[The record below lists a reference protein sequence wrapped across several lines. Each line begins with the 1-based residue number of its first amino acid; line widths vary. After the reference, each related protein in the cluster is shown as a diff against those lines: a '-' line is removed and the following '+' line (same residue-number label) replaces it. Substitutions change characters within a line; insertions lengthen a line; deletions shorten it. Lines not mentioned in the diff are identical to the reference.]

1 LDINESID
9 DTDDNDDD
17 SMDHDMKS
25 LIEMLPSVLETLKIH
40 NQLSTYMKWCKLLK
54 EGKFP
59 LDNICYMLFLDLV
72 EWFDKPFTS
81 QMRYLRE
88 DTRQFWEVGYRLF
101 KGKFIRFVTGSR
113 NFGQIVDGSTERGFC
128 TPQKAK
134 INFPVPSVKTLTH
147 NKLVPIYPGIII
159 DTIEHIAKYLPSNI
173 IKIGIDGEKI
183 ARDKGKQMGDVN
195 CWGHEPAPTL
205 HEKQQRLED
214 EKVFIQETKTN
225 VEKCDHTGTG
235 TDKLT
240 TTTKVY
246 LLQKLKS
253 IVTVVSKR
261 IKDLRDVSLKLNFGI
276 QKFVKLGEVTGD
288 WRKSKYAPVVSSL
301 KVGKYDIDQAIGK
314 GLTLVNEL
322 GHISSTL
329 NGAQNHYSKSGDV
342 DMTHQLNYHQLY
354 QNYQTQ
360 DSRYV
365 KQRTDQWFTFRSEAL
380 VTGST
385 CNNALGLGR
394 LKQQQSHYDKVVLGK
409 PENRVFTEEQK
420 QNMEYGTLHEIDGI
434 ATVVGRILPAFY
446 PNVEYFEE
454 GCVRMSLD
462 DQQSFFVVSP
472 DGSLKKTNGE
482 IAMMYENKCKTQ
494 NNFSANVYYNIPKYY
509 IPQLLCEMK
518 AYECDLL
525 FFTCWSEKSTTLFE
539 VTFDDNIWASI
550 SGELHDVFVKS
561 ASKRPTKFSKNVP
574 ALRSQID
581 EFCKTHVNFVAE
593 FPSCR
598 AINVP
603 KDDSIIS
610 NTPYAWKENY
620 ELEQSTVSV
629 ETVSAALHDCLKWL
643 DTAYNLCRT
652 VTTEMLVF
660 MANDL
665 DRVYHAEINNAHPVA
680 YALKGPSMSN
690 EAFGGMVEQVIG
702 ACESYGFKVLATASD
717 GQWHK
722 YGVRDRDNRPLTILQ
737 LQKDLWVTVRKI
749 QKQEQLKEIRGS
761 IRSTR

>member
-1 LDINESID
+1 MEFDDYSCYYCRRTFSIYKELIAHLCETHPDLNIKYKQCELDHETGKLGFRTKFYPDCSPRNRIVTVTEDNRLSVTNVDRSKKKKINTPQKAKKFSTQFEMESDSGDEKEQSVMAFQLESLDINESID

-54 EGKFP
+54 EGTFP
-59 LDNICYMLFLDLV
+59 LDNICYMLFLDLA

-101 KGKFIRFVTGSR
+101 KGKFIRFMAGPR

-159 DTIEHIAKYLPSNI
+159 DTIEHIAKYLPSKI
-173 IKIGIDGEKI
+173 IKIGIDGEKN
-183 ARDKGKQMGDVN
+183 ARGKGKQMGDVN

-472 DGSLKKTNGE
+472 DGSLKK
-482 IAMMYENKCKTQ
+482 NK
-494 NNFSANVYYNIPKYY
+494 
-509 IPQLLCEMK
+509 
-518 AYECDLL
+518 
-525 FFTCWSEKSTTLFE
+525 W
-539 VTFDDNIWASI
+539 
-550 SGELHDVFVKS
+550 
-561 ASKRPTKFSKNVP
+561 
-574 ALRSQID
+574 
-581 EFCKTHVNFVAE
+581 
-593 FPSCR
+593 
-598 AINVP
+598 
-603 KDDSIIS
+603 
-610 NTPYAWKENY
+610 
-620 ELEQSTVSV
+620 
-629 ETVSAALHDCLKWL
+629 
-643 DTAYNLCRT
+643 
-652 VTTEMLVF
+652 
-660 MANDL
+660 
-665 DRVYHAEINNAHPVA
+665 
-680 YALKGPSMSN
+680 
-690 EAFGGMVEQVIG
+690 
-702 ACESYGFKVLATASD
+702 
-717 GQWHK
+717 
-722 YGVRDRDNRPLTILQ
+722 
-737 LQKDLWVTVRKI
+737 
-749 QKQEQLKEIRGS
+749 
-761 IRSTR
+761 